1 MPLLVFFHRFTK
13 LLVRIA
19 LGTVYAHG
27 KFDGDTIR
35 IGSHRSKQIPSPG
48 MVNLLLLLLR
58 ILSNNGLTIIMPL
71 PVFLSQVYK
80 IDATHCPW
88 HGECAWQILS
98 RYHSNWKPQKQ
109 SNPFTLY
116 GKFAIAPVEI
126 PFKQQVTQH
135 QALARIFIAGLG
147 NSFFTLLVACSM
159 HMVNLVEIPFKF
171 EGTEAIKSLH
181 LVWQICYCSC

>member
-1 MPLLVFFHRFTK
+1 MGIVNLEEIP
-13 LLVRIA
+13 IQ
-19 LGTVYAHG
+19 
-27 KFDGDTIR
+27 
-35 IGSHRSKQIPSPG
+35 IGSHTSNQIPSPG

-181 LVWQICYCSC
+181 VVW